1 MRWPCREAALARA
14 AGQPPA
20 VDVRSMMASSS
31 SDEEERPPRP
41 RQQARPSVSAV
52 EPEPEPEPEPELP
65 VTVDD
70 GLPLRSATV
79 EAAAGMARDFG
90 GAADSETADRFRA
103 VSEAANDR
111 AVSEGRSR
119 LTPSGLHALGREQ
132 SPPQREF
139 QGEQEGAGSGE
150 DAAKFLEVR
159 KAAAVAAAAAAV
171 AAAAVTVDTAAPSGG
186 LRFEAV
192 DALVLSLTE
201 SLAGVALPPAAT
213 QVLRALVQQTEA
225 AMLLA
230 GTHTSKPPRSPGG
243 F

>member
-230 GTHTSKPPRSPGG
+230 GTHTSNPTGSQGC

>member
-103 VSEAANDR
+103 VSE
-111 AVSEGRSR
+111 GRSR
-119 LTPSGLHALGREQ
+119 LTPNGLHALGREQ

-159 KAAAVAAAAAAV
+159 KAAAVAAAAAAAV

-230 GTHTSKPPRSPGG
+230 GTHTSNPTGSQGC